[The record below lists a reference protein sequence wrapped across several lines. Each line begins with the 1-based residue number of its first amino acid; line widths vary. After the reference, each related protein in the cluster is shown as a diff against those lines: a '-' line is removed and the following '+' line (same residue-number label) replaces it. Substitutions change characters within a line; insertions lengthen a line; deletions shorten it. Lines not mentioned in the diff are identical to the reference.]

1 MRVASRAKTVRIV
14 MNNVVR
20 FCLVIVV
27 LIGSVSVHAQTE
39 FVFEEKPKVKVSDD
53 AAGARYE
60 NSFQS
65 LGILGMGMADG
76 ENPIRWFININ
87 NNSLISNDI
96 GLYLEQQFMLQIS
109 GDTPYTFLGN
119 GVMCYLTGT
128 KRFGIIGK
136 ANIGVSFVSDIRN
149 SSLFGSAITGLGST
163 VGLGF
168 SGGEGV
174 FAFHAMAL
182 LHQTSLLGGHIAPA
196 GNVNILFR
204 L

>member
-1 MRVASRAKTVRIV
+1 

-20 FCLVIVV
+20 FCLVLVV
-27 LIGSVSVHAQTE
+27 LVGSVSVHAQTE
-39 FVFEEKPKVKVSDD
+39 FVFEEKPKVNVLDEAVGEK
-53 AAGARYE
+53 YE

-65 LGILGMGMADG
+65 LGIVGLGMLDG
-76 ENPIRWFININ
+76 ENPIRWFVNLN

-96 GLYLEQQFMLQIS
+96 GLYLEQQLILQVS

-128 KRFGIIGK
+128 KRLGIIGK
-136 ANIGVSFVSDIRN
+136 ANVGVSFVSDIRN
-149 SSLFGSAITGLGST
+149 SSLFGSAITGFGST

-168 SGGEGV
+168 SGGEGI

-182 LHQTSLLGGHIAPA
+182 LHQTSLLGGRIAPA